1 MYNKI
6 LVVDDEPDLEL
17 LITQRFRSKIRSGD
31 LSFEFA
37 HNGAQA
43 LDKLKTDPSIDLVFT
58 DINMPVM
65 DGLTLL
71 NRIKEEK
78 LSPKAV
84 VISAYG
90 DLDNIRSAMNKGAF
104 DFITKPIDMTD
115 LETTLNKGIGEITLI
130 KQGMRAQEEL
140 VKTRAEKEIAVLEKQ
155 KAEEAKQLKQQFL
168 ANMSHE
174 IRTPMNAIIASINLL
189 GNTQLNDVQNKYAG
203 IIKKSADNLLVII
216 NDILDSS
223 KIEAGKMTIEST
235 PFNLYE
241 TVENVF
247 ESLKIKAQERQI
259 GFTLEYPKDAHN
271 FFKGDPVRISQ
282 VLINLG
288 GNAIKFTEKGYV
300 KIEVIVGKN
309 EAGKCNIRFNVID
322 TGIGIAKDK
331 IAAVF
336 ESFTQESG
344 DTTRKFGGTGLGLTI
359 SKQLVELMHGTISV
373 ESEQGKGSMFWF
385 EIPLPV
391 VDENEVQKQQRTQPA
406 DPSVKV
412 ENISILLAEDQLM
425 NQEVAIDTLK
435 DLIPGVTIDVV
446 DNGKL
451 AVEKI
456 PTQNYDLVIMDIH
469 MPEMDGYEATMYIR
483 NKLSP
488 PFNSIPVLA
497 MTANV
502 IPEEIKKCFDSGM
515 NEYVPKP
522 FQPADL
528 LSKIAMLVNKK

>member
-1 MYNKI
+1 
-6 LVVDDEPDLEL
+6 
-17 LITQRFRSKIRSGD
+17 
-31 LSFEFA
+31 
-37 HNGAQA
+37 
-43 LDKLKTDPSIDLVFT
+43 
-58 DINMPVM
+58 
-65 DGLTLL
+65 
-71 NRIKEEK
+71 
-78 LSPKAV
+78 
-84 VISAYG
+84 
-90 DLDNIRSAMNKGAF
+90 
-104 DFITKPIDMTD
+104 
-115 LETTLNKGIGEITLI
+115 
-130 KQGMRAQEEL
+130 
-140 VKTRAEKEIAVLEKQ
+140 
-155 KAEEAKQLKQQFL
+155 
-168 ANMSHE
+168 
-174 IRTPMNAIIASINLL
+174 MNAIIASINLMN
-189 GNTQLNDVQNKYAG
+189 NTQLNELQNKYAG

-241 TVENVF
+241 SVENVF
-247 ESLKIKAQERQI
+247 ESLKIKAQERKI
-259 GFTLEYPKDAHN
+259 DFTLEFPKNAHN

-288 GNAIKFTEKGYV
+288 GKPIKFTEKGFV
-300 KIEVIVGKN
+300 KIVVEIAYEMDGSRMVAFK
-309 EAGKCNIRFNVID
+309 VID
-322 TGIGIAKDK
+322 SGIGIAQDK

-359 SKQLVELMHGTISV
+359 SKQLVELMGGTISV

-385 EIPLPV
+385 ALPLSV
-391 VDENEVQKQQRTQPA
+391 VDESEYNKLRTQPA
-406 DPSVKV
+406 DIDVKV
-412 ENISILLAEDQLM
+412 ENISILLAEDQFM

-435 DLIPGVTIDVV
+435 DLIPGVKIDVV

-483 NKLSP
+483 NKLP
-488 PFNSIPVLA
+488 APFNSIPVLA

-522 FQPADL
+522 FQPKDL
-528 LSKIAMLVNKK
+528 LAKIAMLVNKK